1 MNCTADGKCWK
12 SAGSVPEMPKMQKL
26 GPWPCCKSALFIISM
41 KPMQIVLSASIESRR
56 IKVVKQFSVR
66 RTPEVT
72 RLARNLPDF
81 PENRSIARKKFRIE
95 WNWNG

>member
-1 MNCTADGKCWK
+1 MNCTADGKCRK
-12 SAGSVPEMPKMQKL
+12 SAGSVPEMPKIGRMALLQ
-26 GPWPCCKSALFIISM
+26 SALFIISM
-41 KPMQIVLSASIESRR
+41 KPMQIVLSAPIESRR
-56 IKVVKQFSVR
+56 IKVVKQISVR

-81 PENRSIARKKFRIE
+81 PENRSIARKEFRIE